1 MQTRA
6 VGQRG
11 GYCYCPTQPP
21 LIVNTNNSFF
31 GISTPHSP
39 LILQL
44 NPSRK
49 LGMFSVGDGAPSEK
63 RKARYC
69 VGPGAAAYDWKCPS
83 RARSEA
89 PPAHYVAL
97 CGALWCSVVPE
108 PTLLCRRLPPSMPLC
123 VQWNLQAFCRN
134 WLWNSLRIIAYK
146 TEGQMEYLY
155 TAQVE
160 IRHCLWIDFH
170 LREVKRALWL
180 RRNSVK
186 VWSCS
191 CVPNSSLWGATK
203 QPAQPAQL
211 AQQCCTDLPIYRCK
225 QELNL

>member
-1 MQTRA
+1 MAETRTYVAALRVCQVMQTRA

-21 LIVNTNNSFF
+21 LIVNTNSFF
-31 GISTPHSP
+31 DIPPP

-89 PPAHYVAL
+89 PPAHYVVP
-97 CGALWCSVVPE
+97 CGAVWCCVVQCGAVWCRNQRYCVGDCL
-108 PTLLCRRLPPSMPLC
+108 LLCPC
-123 VQWNLQAFCRN
+123 VCSGICGLFAGIDC
-134 WLWNSLRIIAYK
+134 
-146 TEGQMEYLY
+146 
-155 TAQVE
+155 E
-160 IRHCLWIDFH
+160 IL
-170 LREVKRALWL
+170 
-180 RRNSVK
+180 
-186 VWSCS
+186 
-191 CVPNSSLWGATK
+191 
-203 QPAQPAQL
+203 
-211 AQQCCTDLPIYRCK
+211 
-225 QELNL
+225 

>member
-1 MQTRA
+1 MANTA
-6 VGQRG
+6 VEDVVAVVAQIGRDANICSRSSSMLAG
-11 GYCYCPTQPP
+11 LCRPEPWASAEATATA
-21 LIVNTNNSFF
+21 LHNHHSS
-31 GISTPHSP
+31 STPTVSSASQLPTP

-89 PPAHYVAL
+89 PPAHYVVH
-97 CGALWCSVVPE
+97 CGAVWCCVVLYGAVWCCMVPE

-134 WLWNSLRIIAYK
+134 
-146 TEGQMEYLY
+146 
-155 TAQVE
+155 
-160 IRHCLWIDFH
+160 
-170 LREVKRALWL
+170 
-180 RRNSVK
+180 
-186 VWSCS
+186 
-191 CVPNSSLWGATK
+191 
-203 QPAQPAQL
+203 
-211 AQQCCTDLPIYRCK
+211 
-225 QELNL
+225 